1 VPLLGEKRLIVLLV
15 GEAPPPGR
23 IRAAGRYHRRLA
35 MRLACRCIDSY
46 PLPGAAIV
54 LAQSYPEVFAV
65 VSRMKHVSLLRDWPG
80 YQAKGSAYPF
90 VEAVAGAARLRR
102 YGFLGRRIVVLGGRR
117 VANAFG
123 LADLDYFKPTHRDGV
138 EFILAPHPSGV
149 NRWWN
154 NPGNR
159 TRARVWIESLGR
171 RLTLE
176 MA

>member
-1 VPLLGEKRLIVLLV
+1 MVVLLV

-23 IRAAGRYHRRLA
+23 VRSAGRYHRRLA

-46 PLPGAAIV
+46 PVPGAGDA
-54 LAQSYPEVFAV
+54 LARSFPEVFAV
-65 VSRMKHVSLLRDWPG
+65 VSRMKHVNLLRDWPG
-80 YQAKGSAYPF
+80 YQAKGSAFPR
-90 VEAVAGAARLRR
+90 VEAQAAAARLRR
-102 YGFLGRRIVVLGGRR
+102 HEFLGRRIVVLGGRR
-117 VANAFG
+117 VASAFG
-123 LADLDYFKPTHRDGV
+123 LATLDYFKPVRLFGV

-159 TRARVWIESLGR
+159 TRARAWIESLGR
-171 RLTLE
+171 RLMLE